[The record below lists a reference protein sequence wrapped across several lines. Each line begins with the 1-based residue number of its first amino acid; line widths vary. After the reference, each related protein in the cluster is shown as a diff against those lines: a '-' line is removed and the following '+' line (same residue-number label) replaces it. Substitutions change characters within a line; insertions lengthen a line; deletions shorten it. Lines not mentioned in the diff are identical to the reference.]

1 MDIVLIPGALATPK
15 FWHNQEKYLHDKHN
29 IHHVVNF
36 SGKSITEIAETII
49 QNLPDKFALIGF
61 SLGGYIAIELI
72 KLIPDRISK
81 LVLINSGARPISTRG
96 QLERERSIELINN
109 GKFDFLIKLIFKNS
123 IFDKDKRHELLPFL
137 KEMAVKIGPKLYL
150 EQLTA
155 IVNKPDHSKVLTKIQ
170 CPTLLLASKNDL
182 VMPNERSEHMA
193 KYISN
198 SQLIYLDNCGHM
210 APLEQPDNVNR
221 IISDWL

>member
-15 FWHNQEKYLHDKHN
+15 FWYNQEKYLHGKHN
-29 IHHVVNF
+29 IHHLDNF
-36 SGKSITEIAETII
+36 YAESITEMAEKII
-49 QNLPDKFALIGF
+49 QNLPDKSVLIGF

-72 KLIPDRISK
+72 KLVPDRISK
-81 LVLINSGARPISTRG
+81 LVLINSGARSISTKG
-96 QLERERSIELINN
+96 QLERERSIDLIKN

-123 IFDKDKRHELLPFL
+123 IYDKDKYQELLPFL
-137 KEMAVKIGPKLYL
+137 KEMAIEVGPKRYL
-150 EQLTA
+150 QQLTA
-155 IVNKPDHSKVLTKIQ
+155 IVNKPDHSKVLSNVQ

-182 VMPNERSEHMA
+182 VMPNERSEHMSE
-193 KYISN
+193 YINN

-210 APLEQPDNVNR
+210 SPLEQPDKVNQ